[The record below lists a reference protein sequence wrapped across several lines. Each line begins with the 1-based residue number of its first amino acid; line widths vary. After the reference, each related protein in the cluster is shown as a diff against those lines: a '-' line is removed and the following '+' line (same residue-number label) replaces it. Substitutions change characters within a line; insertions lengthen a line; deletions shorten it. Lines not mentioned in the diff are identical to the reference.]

1 MGNRG
6 SIGIIV
12 TVGVRD
18 TTNNLYNDGLLF
30 DSDKWSAYTE
40 SIMKGE
46 AIDTNVML
54 DVPGEYTG
62 FGILNGTL
70 ILWVLMRIK
79 K

>member
-1 MGNRG
+1 
-6 SIGIIV
+6 
-12 TVGVRD
+12 
-18 TTNNLYNDGLLF
+18 
-30 DSDKWSAYTE
+30 
-40 SIMKGE
+40 MKGE